1 MHSLVSLRTVTSIA
15 SECPEE
21 PWCSRFLS
29 RKTGVRA
36 VGSRRFPAALREE
49 RGHGGSFHAFFKR
62 LLEGFHF
69 GLGAYRY
76 SHVRRPYR
84 PYSSDVD
91 FLRFHCLNELLTWAL
106 HIDHE
111 TVGFGGNEGILV
123 RREPGKNVVSNVG
136 IDLLS
141 LGNQIPAFQAG
152 LGCYYRGDRH
162 GIPAVR
168 IEFGQQ
174 VRPGNGKAAA

>member
-1 MHSLVSLRTVTSIA
+1 MRSLVSLRTVTSTA

-91 FLRFHCLNELLTWAL
+91 FLRFHGLNELLTWAL

-123 RREPGKNVVSNVG
+123 CCEPRKNVVPNVP
-136 IDLLS
+136 IDFLS
-141 LGNQIPAFQAG
+141 LGNQVSALQAG
-152 LGCYYRGDRH
+152 LGGYDRSDRH
-162 GIPAVR
+162 GVPAIR

-174 VRPGNGKAAA
+174 VRAGNRESAA